1 MFANFKKYIAKKI
14 ILKEIEKQTSIRSYG
29 FCPLSSVKTVLLLA
43 ESDEDEKNQELH
55 AFKEQLKA
63 EGKKVI
69 VWAFANKKEILSP
82 IFPEFRLF
90 SLSDLSWFGLPKREL
105 VDQFEA
111 IETDLVIS
119 LDMNDS
125 LVLDFLLAKS
135 KAKMKVSKEKGMKQI
150 ANFMLSI
157 GKDDNRKYFFEQV
170 LFYLNSI
177 QTKN

>member
-1 MFANFKKYIAKKI
+1 MFANLKKYIAKKI
-14 ILKEIEKQTSIRSYG
+14 ILKEIEKQTSIHSYG

-90 SLSDLSWFGLPKREL
+90 SLSDLSWFGLPKCEL

>member
-1 MFANFKKYIAKKI
+1 M
-14 ILKEIEKQTSIRSYG
+14 
-29 FCPLSSVKTVLLLA
+29 
-43 ESDEDEKNQELH
+43 H

-125 LVLDFLLAKS
+125 LVLDFLLVKS
-135 KAKMKVSKEKGMKQI
+135 KAKMKVSKDIVYFGLKENNNI
-150 ANFMLSI
+150 RAS
-157 GKDDNRKYFFEQV
+157 NR
-170 LFYLNSI
+170 
-177 QTKN
+177 

>member
-14 ILKEIEKQTSIRSYG
+14 ILKEIEKQTSIHSYG

-63 EGKKVI
+63 EEKKVI

-150 ANFMLSI
+150 SNFMLSI
-157 GKDDNRKYFFEQV
+157 GKDDNIKYFFEQV

>member
-1 MFANFKKYIAKKI
+1 MFANLKKYIAKKI
-14 ILKEIEKQTSIRSYG
+14 ILKEIEKQTSIHSYG

-63 EGKKVI
+63 EEKKVI

-157 GKDDNRKYFFEQV
+157 GKDNNRKYFFEQV

>member
-14 ILKEIEKQTSIRSYG
+14 ILKEIEKQISIRSYG

-157 GKDDNRKYFFEQV
+157 GNDDNRKYFFEQV